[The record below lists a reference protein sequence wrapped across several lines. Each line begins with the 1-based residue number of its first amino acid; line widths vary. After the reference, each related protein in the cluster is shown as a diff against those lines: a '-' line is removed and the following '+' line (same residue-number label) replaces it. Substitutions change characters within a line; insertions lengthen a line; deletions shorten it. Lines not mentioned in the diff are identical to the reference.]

1 MKTDIYLN
9 IRVTYLNMEPLQ
21 TILALYKDTEGVL
34 LHYLPIKTIA
44 EIRGYRYRATQEDEP
59 IYLGELVALVSKMT
73 GAPKKGKVVRNT
85 DGYLTIRK
93 GSLNL
98 RFPLNE
104 YYVFVKPKTQKRATD
119 KRAFMEALL
128 NSL

>member
-1 MKTDIYLN
+1 
-9 IRVTYLNMEPLQ
+9 MEPLQ

-34 LHYLPIKTIA
+34 LHYLPTKTIT

-59 IYLGELVALVSKMT
+59 IYLGEMVALVSKMT
-73 GAPKKGKVVRNT
+73 GVPKKGRVVRNT
-85 DGYLTIRK
+85 DGYLTLRK

-98 RFPLNE
+98 RLPLTE